1 MQVEVIVP
9 LQGKPRA
16 IGPVVLFVLML
27 WAFRP
32 ACAGT
37 WQVAAAQPS
46 RAEWEVIR
54 KIAERFVDH
63 ESPPGVWPFRNPSPA
78 VLASSPRWTLAHY
91 FPPYPL
97 SLDNLPADRDR
108 YNDALLDPAGAHGW
122 FTAIGGYLRDR
133 PLPAGP
139 WKSRDWREIDD
150 AIEIL
155 RAERIGIDGFACD
168 LLRVAPERDFNA
180 WDEINLLMRT
190 AEAVAPRFR
199 IIIAPDSVALRSLP
213 ASRLAAAIAALA
225 QYPSAGRLKDGR
237 LIVSPFAPEVLGV
250 GYWHAVLDDLETRNV
265 PVAFIPVLL
274 AWRRAAA
281 EFAPISDAMSAWGER
296 DADAVKNG
304 AFGGF
309 ETAMAPYTTREM
321 MPVGPQDVRP
331 KSERFWESRNIDA
344 YRLLW
349 MRAIAR
355 GARFVQIVTWND
367 YSETSG
373 IAPSAGTQFLF
384 YDLTAYFNDWHKT
397 GTPPAILRDAIAY
410 CERTEIIPNTTRS
423 IANAPMQRVERT
435 PLSNRIEMLAFL
447 TAPAMLEITL
457 GNHVWHDDAPAG
469 FTVFSIPAKAGRPTF
484 ALARN
489 GRVVLRV
496 TSAWEIHQSFT
507 IENPA
512 YFGGSSTRPFIAV
525 PPFIGDPHE

>member
-1 MQVEVIVP
+1 MIAP
-9 LQGKPRA
+9 FPGKHCA
-16 IGPVVLFVLML
+16 IGPLVLFVLML
-27 WAFRP
+27 WAIRSANAQAWP
-32 ACAGT
+32 T
-37 WQVAAAQPS
+37 DTAQPS
-46 RAEWEVIR
+46 RAEWAAIR
-54 KIAERFVDH
+54 KIAELFVDR

-78 VLASSPRWTLAHY
+78 VLASSPRTTFAHY

-97 SLDNLPADRDR
+97 SLDNLPAGRDT
-108 YNDALLDPAGAHGW
+108 YNDALLDPAGAHGR
-122 FTAIGGYLRDR
+122 FAAIGGYLRDR
-133 PLPAGP
+133 PLPVGP
-139 WKSRDWREIDD
+139 WKSRNWREIDD

-168 LLRVAPERDFNA
+168 LLRVVPERRFNA

-190 AEAVAPRFR
+190 AEEVAPRFR
-199 IIIAPDSVALRSLP
+199 IIIEPDSVALRSLS

-237 LIVSPFAPEVLGV
+237 LIVAPFAPETMGV
-250 GYWHAVLDDLETRNV
+250 GYWHAVLDDLESRGV
-265 PVAFIPVLL
+265 PAAFIPVLL

-281 EFAPISDAMSAWGER
+281 EFAPISVAMSAWGER
-296 DADAVKNG
+296 DADAVEDG

-309 ETAMAPYTTREM
+309 ETAMAPYTALVM

-331 KSERFWESRNIDA
+331 KSERFWESHNTDA

-384 YDLTAYFNDWHKT
+384 YDLTAYFNDWYKT

-410 CERTEIIPNTTRS
+410 CERTEIIPSATGS
-423 IANAPMQRVERT
+423 IAGARMQRMERT
-435 PLSNRIEMLAFL
+435 PLFNRIELLAFL
-447 TAPAMLEITL
+447 TAPATLEITL
-457 GNHVWHDDAPAG
+457 GNHIWREGASAG
-469 FTVFSIPAKAGRPTF
+469 LAVFSIPARAGRPIFTIV
-484 ALARN
+484 RD

-496 TSAWEIHQSFT
+496 TSAWEIHRSFT

-525 PPFIGDPHE
+525 PPFIGNPDD